1 MSKFDNK
8 RQQDEQPEFEDRV
21 VFINRCNKVV
31 KGGRNFSFSAVIVV
45 GDRKG
50 RVGIGLGKARE
61 VPAAIR
67 KGGELARRDLMAVP
81 LEGSTIPH
89 EVEAKYRGARVLM
102 RPAAPG
108 TGLIAG
114 GGMRAVLELA
124 GVHDVLAKSLG
135 SNNPNNVVKA
145 TLKAMKMLESRDH
158 VKAKRGLEVI

>member
-1 MSKFDNK
+1 MSNYKNNTD
-8 RQQDEQPEFEDRV
+8 QEQPEFDERV

-31 KGGRNFSFSAVIVV
+31 KGGRNFSFSAVVV
-45 GDRKG
+45 AGDRKG

-61 VPAAIR
+61 VAASIR
-67 KGGELARRDLMAVP
+67 KGSELARRDLIRVP
-81 LEGSTIPH
+81 LDGNTIPH

-102 RPAAPG
+102 RPASPG

-145 TLKAMKMLESRDH
+145 TLKAIQMLEGRDQ

>member
-1 MSKFDNK
+1 MADYDNNTE
-8 RQQDEQPEFEDRV
+8 QEQPEFDERV

-31 KGGRNFSFSAVIVV
+31 KGGRNFSFSAVVV
-45 GDRKG
+45 AGDRKG

-61 VPAAIR
+61 VAAAIR
-67 KGGELARRDLMAVP
+67 KGSDLARKDLIKVP
-81 LEGSTIPH
+81 LDGNTIPH
-89 EVEAKYRGARVLM
+89 EIEAKYRGARVLM
-102 RPAAPG
+102 RPASPG

-145 TLKAMKMLESRDH
+145 TLKAIQMLEGRDQ

>member
-1 MSKFDNK
+1 MSDYENIDQEK
-8 RQQDEQPEFEDRV
+8 PEFDERV

-31 KGGRNFSFSAVIVV
+31 KGGRNFSFSAVVV
-45 GDRKG
+45 AGDRKG

-61 VPAAIR
+61 VAAAIR
-67 KGGELARRDLMAVP
+67 KGSDLARKDLINVP
-81 LEGSTIPH
+81 LDGNTIPH
-89 EVEAKYRGARVLM
+89 EIEAKYRGARVLM
-102 RPAAPG
+102 RPASPG

-145 TLKAMKMLESRDH
+145 TLKAIQMLEGRDQ